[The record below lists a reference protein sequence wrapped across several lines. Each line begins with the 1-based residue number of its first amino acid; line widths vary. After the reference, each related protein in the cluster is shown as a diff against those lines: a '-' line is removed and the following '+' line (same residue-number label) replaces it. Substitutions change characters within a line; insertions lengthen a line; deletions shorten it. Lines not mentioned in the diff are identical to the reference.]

1 MPQQVLMK
9 TTSQD
14 MMTLRNHHGWGRWT
28 GTAELGLLGRALQ
41 VLQPTHEC
49 WSWLNTLRW
58 ILRSNQW
65 QSSIRRLENH
75 HNPKGDD
82 ETKEVSWTIGKT
94 PIRWI
99 TPGTRNGAIQAL
111 IATTFQNME
120 TSRDDPTLDLL
131 VELAGS
137 KVWQENVNE
146 CVILTL

>member
-1 MPQQVLMK
+1 MK

-99 TPGTRNGAIQAL
+99 TPGTRNGPYKHWLQLLFRIWRL
-111 IATTFQNME
+111 HGM
-120 TSRDDPTLDLL
+120 TLPWI
-131 VELAGS
+131 S
-137 KVWQENVNE
+137 WWNWRNRRVWQEKVNE